1 MYCYTAVRF
10 IKTFHRTEEYCFPFL
25 NECAVG
31 WEGLQHLFRLP
42 VNGLKWD
49 AENCMKLCGVRELIL
64 QCMCCCECSK
74 TCKYTVLVLIQYMYT
89 ISGFFYITGS
99 FWWQILMRT
108 SNAKNVS
115 VKYSRS
121 ALNLSI
127 KRAQTCNTRLWTA
140 ISEKIEWP

>member
-1 MYCYTAVRF
+1 MLYCCQIYKDISQNRRILLPILEWVRCWMGGF
-10 IKTFHRTEEYCFPFL
+10 TTSFQIT
-25 NECAVG
+25 G
-31 WEGLQHLFRLP
+31 
-42 VNGLKWD
+42 KWPLVR
-49 AENCMKLCGVRELIL
+49 CRELHEVVRCGGTYLAMYVLLWVLKDL
-64 QCMCCCECSK
+64 QVYSFSTHSVHVHNICF
-74 TCKYTVLVLIQYMYT
+74 
-89 ISGFFYITGS
+89 FFYITGS